1 MRIAWLLLLFPLGVS
16 AGCPTGLRLSNLPI
30 STSLPYCVKWE
41 SSSLGGCYVACP
53 GVCIETPATGTMGPI
68 ESTGNECS
76 VGGGSDGD
84 GGSEGGGENGGN
96 NGGTGNPNLPANSI
110 RVGGDKQEMTT
121 EALRHVNNTLV
132 SGFTSLMSNTAG
144 SSRSAQNINTK
155 MDDVIHYMKANN
167 NGLSGMESSIREQTA
182 LELKFYNEFLG
193 LKNAIINPQ
202 EGFGQSTSEYRAL
215 KELHTDMFGPD
226 FAENNVGGNLY
237 SLVGSYQYDVNSIKE
252 STHLLNSRFDNF
264 YYQVAYDLKN
274 NSSTMNNNI
283 KAIAEAIK
291 SNGGAGGTGGGE
303 GTGGTDI
310 DYSKM
315 PGAEGNPLS
324 VKESKYSSSCQEKD
338 CFFDVPAMQKKLDD
352 TNKSLTDKY
361 KDISGE
367 VQKVFTFSL
376 TGSADPMECLDLFSH
391 QGKAYSVCPP
401 TGAYWQTLAAIMMF
415 VFYFIALMIIF
426 KR

>member
-1 MRIAWLLLLFPLGVS
+1 MATPLPVCLKFDAS
-16 AGCPTGLRLSNLPI
+16 
-30 STSLPYCVKWE
+30 K
-41 SSSLGGCYVACP
+41 LGGCLVDCK
-53 GVCIETPATGTMGPI
+53 GVCVELPLANTRGPVETTGGA
-68 ESTGNECS
+68 CS
-76 VGGGSDGD
+76 WSDSNGSGSGDGD
-84 GGSEGGGENGGN
+84 GSGNTPGEGN
-96 NGGTGNPNLPANSI
+96 NGGEVAGWDFFEPVIGDATGTS
-110 RVGGDKQEMTT
+110 
-121 EALRHVNNTLV
+121 V
-132 SGFTSLMSNTAG
+132 SGSIAKINKNLGSTLGTLMGTADRTYNALNEMRGLAQRETNASEQAVSVLSEIREYNKKVSSNTEGTNLYLSRIEQAQEEANIYLKKLAESSGGTGSGSG
-144 SSRSAQNINTK
+144 SS
-155 MDDVIHYMKANN
+155 
-167 NGLSGMESSIREQTA
+167 GGGSGEGAKIYE
-182 LELKFYNEFLG
+182 ELKQFHSN
-193 LKNAIINPQ
+193 
-202 EGFGQSTSEYRAL
+202 T
-215 KELHTDMFGPD
+215 FGPD
-226 FAENNVGGNLY
+226 FAQNNEGGNMY
-237 SLVGSYQYDVNSIKE
+237 ALVNGLQYEVISMKDRVHTAASDINNMYNYVLPDLRNNSIE
-252 STHLLNSRFDNF
+252 
-264 YYQVAYDLKN
+264 
-274 NSSTMNNNI
+274 MNRNI

-291 SNGGAGGTGGGE
+291 SNGGTGGTGGGE

-324 VKESKYSSSCQEKD
+324 VKESKYSSSCQGKD

-401 TGAYWQTLAAIMMF
+401 TGAYWQTLAAMMMF